1 MAKLIVNNQ
10 QVDQFYNANTPEHV
24 TAQLVLEQ
32 FGESAT
38 FEVQLTE
45 TEQAEQTRIA
55 SRHSINQQVADNA
68 SLLGTTSD
76 TTHVLLNELSG
87 FINKLSQA
95 QSLAEM
101 RASTESLK
109 AAIGSIEQQVT
120 AGSLEF
126 PYQVKGQ
133 AQVMDEIC
141 QRAHGISQVLKQS

>member
-1 MAKLIVNNQ
+1 M
-10 QVDQFYNANTPEHV
+10 
-24 TAQLVLEQ
+24 
-32 FGESAT
+32 
-38 FEVQLTE
+38 FEVQLSE
-45 TEQAEQTRIA
+45 AEQAELSRQT
-55 SRHSINQQVADNA
+55 SRQSINQQVADNA
-68 SLLGTTSD
+68 SILGTTSD
-76 TTHVLLNELSG
+76 TTHILLNELSG

-120 AGSLEF
+120 DGSLEF

-141 QRAHGISQVLKQS
+141 TRAQGVSQILKQS